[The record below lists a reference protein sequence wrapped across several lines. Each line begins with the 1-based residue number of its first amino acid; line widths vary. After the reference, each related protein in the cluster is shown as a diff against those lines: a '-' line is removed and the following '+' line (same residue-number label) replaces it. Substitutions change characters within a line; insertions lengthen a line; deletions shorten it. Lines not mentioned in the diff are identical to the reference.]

1 MKLNEKFK
9 TLHMYIDVCT
19 VLKFS
24 RFYFMISEIQH
35 SEHVKQ
41 EMIHINIDDYDW

>member
-1 MKLNEKFK
+1 MII
-9 TLHMYIDVCT
+9 HVQT
-19 VLKFS
+19 VLTFS
-24 RFYFMISEIQH
+24 RFFFMVSEIQH